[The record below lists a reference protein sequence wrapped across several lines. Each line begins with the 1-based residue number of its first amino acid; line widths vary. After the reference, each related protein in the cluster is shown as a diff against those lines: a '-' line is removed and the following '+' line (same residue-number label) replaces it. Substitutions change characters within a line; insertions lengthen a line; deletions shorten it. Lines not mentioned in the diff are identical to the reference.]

1 VRLPGA
7 RLRWVVDPDPMR
19 REEAQEMAPGVRVVA
34 DLEPALADPRVEGVV
49 VASPGPTHAEVA
61 LAALARGK
69 HLLVEKPLAP
79 TGPEAREIV
88 ARARRA
94 RRLLGVGHL
103 LLHHP
108 AVERLKAWVDAGRLG
123 SLRYLHAQRTNIG
136 RVRDDEGALG
146 SLAPH
151 DVSLMAHLLGRWP
164 VGVCARGATWAQP
177 RLEDVVFLVLRFP
190 GGVLGHVH
198 LSWLDPLKVRKLSV
212 VGTNRMA
219 VFDDVSADERLVLH
233 HREPPRIDRT
243 GRWRPGRESRPVPV
257 RLPAREP
264 LREELRAFVRAVRDG
279 VPLRAPGE
287 DGARTMEVLD
297 AATASLARSGAEMPV
312 RVR

>member
-1 VRLPGA
+1 
-7 RLRWVVDPDPMR
+7 MR
-19 REEAQEMAPGVRVVA
+19 REEAERMAPKARVVA

-49 VASPGPTHAEVA
+49 VASPGPTHAPIA

-79 TGPEAREIV
+79 TGAEARDMV
-88 ARARRA
+88 RRARRA
-94 RRLLGVGHL
+94 QRLLGVGHL

-108 AVERLKAWVDAGRLG
+108 AVERLKRWVDAGRLG
-123 SLRYLHAQRTNIG
+123 RLRYLHAQRTNIG

-164 VGVCARGATWAQP
+164 VGVCARGTTWAQP

-190 GGVLGHVH
+190 GGVLGHIH

-212 VGTNRMA
+212 VGENRMA
-219 VFDDVSADERLVLH
+219 VFDDVRETDRLVLH
-233 HREPPRIDRT
+233 RRDPPFVD
-243 GRWRPGRESRPVPV
+243 GSGCWRPGREGATVRA

-264 LREELRAFVRAVRDG
+264 LREQLRAFVRAIRDG
-279 VPLRAPGE
+279 TPLRAPGE
-287 DGARTMEVLD
+287 DGVRTMCVID
-297 AATASLARSGAEMPV
+297 AAVRSLARAGAEEAV
-312 RVR
+312 RLR